1 MPSQLDEPN
10 VYEVFAQF
18 GGAGKQVQHVG
29 SVRCADAALA
39 WHAAKEVYTR
49 REDCTV
55 LWVAPRPAF
64 LRSGPDDAIT
74 LANGSSRR
82 YRAPKYPSGHRRAR
96 GRDAAVDHQDSES
109 T

>member
-1 MPSQLDEPN
+1 MPSRLDEPN

-29 SVRCADAALA
+29 SVRCADATLA
-39 WHAAKEVYTR
+39 WHAAKEAYTR

-55 LWVAPRPAF
+55 LWVAPRSAF
-64 LRSGPDDAIT
+64 LRSGPEDAIT
-74 LANGSSRR
+74 LGNGSSRR
-82 YRAPKYPSGHRRAR
+82 YRVPKYPSGHRRAR
-96 GRDAAVDHQDSES
+96 RNAAVDLHDSEG